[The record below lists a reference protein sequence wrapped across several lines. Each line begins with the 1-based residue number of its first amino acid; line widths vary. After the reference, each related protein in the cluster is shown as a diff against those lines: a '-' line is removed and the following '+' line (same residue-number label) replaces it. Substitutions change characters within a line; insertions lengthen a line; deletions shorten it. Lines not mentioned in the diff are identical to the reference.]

1 MDLLN
6 EININMKDLIIYRK
20 NELVVIYNK
29 NLGKHF
35 IMTEEVYNFFEGI
48 NGKGITFHEFINNF
62 EDQEDKK
69 YIKQI
74 IDYLMKLGV
83 FDSNKESY
91 NIQNAI
97 SIGQSI
103 YICTTKRCNLKCKH
117 CSLSCSGS
125 EIDFLN
131 TDQLKEMIN
140 IISCLKPTN
149 IVLTGG
155 EPLIRDDFTEIVNY
169 IRQKLGNIYLILS
182 TNGTLIDDTNI
193 DVIVGKIDKV
203 DISIDGVDEETCSI
217 TRGKG
222 VFQKA
227 IGAVK
232 KLQEKGFY
240 NIGLSMVFGDKNM
253 HLSEKFKELNKTLKT
268 KAVERYFVPKGR
280 GKENVLQYYSMDTAL
295 PMYIPENLY
304 RHADLENKKI
314 SSCAC
319 NAFKSQISINYDG
332 NIYPCPSLIKE
343 EYNIGSVFD
352 EEVVTNLKNKNL
364 EKIEAYKR
372 FQEIYPYNFY
382 KCSKCDVNIF
392 CWHCPAI
399 LDSVKEDDKEFNRWC
414 NLMKPIL
421 NKIVWDEEVI

>member
-1 MDLLN
+1 
-6 EININMKDLIIYRK
+6 
-20 NELVVIYNK
+20 
-29 NLGKHF
+29 
-35 IMTEEVYNFFEGI
+35 
-48 NGKGITFHEFINNF
+48 
-62 EDQEDKK
+62 
-69 YIKQI
+69 
-74 IDYLMKLGV
+74 
-83 FDSNKESY
+83 
-91 NIQNAI
+91 
-97 SIGQSI
+97 
-103 YICTTKRCNLKCKH
+103 
-117 CSLSCSGS
+117 
-125 EIDFLN
+125 
-131 TDQLKEMIN
+131 
-140 IISCLKPTN
+140 
-149 IVLTGG
+149 
-155 EPLIRDDFTEIVNY
+155 
-169 IRQKLGNIYLILS
+169 
-182 TNGTLIDDTNI
+182 
-193 DVIVGKIDKV
+193 
-203 DISIDGVDEETCSI
+203 
-217 TRGKG
+217 
-222 VFQKA
+222 
-227 IGAVK
+227 
-232 KLQEKGFY
+232 
-240 NIGLSMVFGDKNM
+240 M

-364 EKIEAYKR
+364 DKIEAYKR

-399 LDSVKEDDKEFNRWC
+399 LDSVKEDDKEFNKWC